1 MMSSR
6 AAAVSAV
13 SCTAKFMSN
22 QSLTLPSQI
31 STRKM
36 GMTSAQRRVMRRL
49 QQQKNQGD
57 SASSSTSSRPA
68 NFATQ
73 SGPSSGPP
81 PVSRGSADTRTRN
94 IATAAGL
101 TCFVGG
107 VWYYCVSAVG
117 GKGGGDAIDE
127 IDEAIEAR
135 RAKENV
141 LKIHAHKDGLKATLE
156 ETTVIGKRGQG
167 MEGKKETEDKV
178 NDNPVLVAKEVA
190 LSEKSD
196 EGVVKGETKRPI
208 WKRVVFFWRRD

>member
-1 MMSSR
+1 MSSR
-6 AAAVSAV
+6 AAAVSVV
-13 SCTAKFMSN
+13 SSTAAKFMSN
-22 QSLTLPSQI
+22 PSLALPSQI

-94 IATAAGL
+94 MATAAGL

-135 RAKENV
+135 RAKEDV

-167 MEGKKETEDKV
+167 MEGKKESENKAH
-178 NDNPVLVAKEVA
+178 DNPVQLGKEA
-190 LSEKSD
+190 FLSERSD
-196 EGVVKGETKRPI
+196 QGVVKGETKRPI